1 MPSAVS
7 YIGGKTYNS
16 RQSNTINDNTQ
27 SNSILKQIINDKTT
41 VPSGNNGDITLED
54 FETNLNELKKY
65 QYLNDIFINT
75 FTPLIQLYS
84 QGNFYDLSMQFTT
97 NLYRELGNNLEKQRD
112 LTNIDL
118 SNVEYNFQTFES
130 YINTFHNTLD
140 GLERANAQYYSL
152 RELQI
157 EKANC
162 DNILNNPENLV
173 NYFRTK
179 YTGIGI
185 VELNTIITTI
195 QEPLLRPEYAIYI
208 ERHGLPIGGIF
219 DSEKMSVILIEL
231 NIDTETYALL
241 V

>member
-1 MPSAVS
+1 MPPNAVAFV
-7 YIGGKTYNS
+7 GGTIYNS
-16 RQSNTINDNTQ
+16 RQSNSILRLIINDNTT
-27 SNSILKQIINDKTT
+27 I
-41 VPSGNNGDITLED
+41 PSGNDGDITLEE
-54 FETNLNELKKY
+54 FETNVNELNKY

-84 QGNFYDLSMQFTT
+84 QAKFADLSMQFTT
-97 NLYRELGNNLEKQRD
+97 KLYRQLGIDLENQRD
-112 LTNIDL
+112 FTNIDL
-118 SNVEYNFQTFES
+118 TDINYNSQTFES

-140 GLERANAQYYSL
+140 GLERASVQYDSL
-152 RELQI
+152 RTLQL
-157 EKANC
+157 EKIHC

-173 NYFRTK
+173 NYFRTR

-185 VELNTIITTI
+185 TELNTIVTTI

-219 DSEKMSVILIEL
+219 DSERMSAILIEL

-241 V
+241 T